1 MTRSRWPRR
10 ENVAH
15 AGSWVSKWPKRCA
28 VKGADDAKT
37 LASTACGCACQDVCD
52 PSEENLA
59 DYEVWRR
66 EEGYWYGEYECG
78 VDVQVLR
85 VAAMASRRS
94 DAANARLN
102 STPRRY
108 TFLGAEGDPYVSS
121 SWNYPY
127 DHYYGFIHIELDGNS
142 LKQRNVFIYPP
153 QTTEKCEADDSTE
166 GDGVCGT
173 NGNEKIFGADQS
185 ASDCDGNLAG
195 PYTQGGFTL
204 DTTTRVIGDDT
215 VIYSVKIPDSMGG
228 GINQNQLTT
237 LPGNGVRVRTAQG
250 FSFGVRDRV
259 LHAIDAMP
267 ARPETRRRSSLP
279 TPPSTA
285 RPRSPRTSG
294 SPSSRRSAP
303 RT

>member
-37 LASTACGCACQDVCD
+37 LASTACGCACKDVCD
-52 PSEENLA
+52 PSEENLS
-59 DYEVWRR
+59 DFEVWRR
-66 EEGYWYGEYECG
+66 EEGFWYGE
-78 VDVQVLR
+78 
-85 VAAMASRRS
+85 
-94 DAANARLN
+94 
-102 STPRRY
+102 Y
-108 TFLGAEGDPYVSS
+108 TFLGADGNPYISS

-127 DHYYGFIHIELDGNS
+127 DHYYGFIHIDLNGNA

-153 QTTEKCEADDSTE
+153 QTPEKCEADDSTE

-204 DTTTRVIGDDT
+204 DTTTRVLGDDT
-215 VIYSVKIPDSMGG
+215 VIYSVRIPESMGG

-237 LPGNGVRVRTAQG
+237 LPGNGVRVRKAQG
-250 FSFGVRDRV
+250 FSFGAEQPSYASFYRETKITKDEWLAKLKEVRAANNILASDEC
-259 LHAIDAMP
+259 AWITGGA
-267 ARPETRRRSSLP
+267 
-279 TPPSTA
+279 
-285 RPRSPRTSG
+285 SG
-294 SPSSRRSAP
+294 TTCSEHFGFDV
-303 RT
+303 